1 MTTGNRVIV
10 KRLPERVVL
19 GEVEQIFRELKP
31 LVHSERPILVL
42 DFSDVQQI
50 DSSGIELLLRSLE
63 EVIKRNGDLKLAAIP
78 PAAAVVLELTGVD
91 RFFEIY
97 ENTSEAVDSFYQLP
111 VHALQQ
117 VRQSWRSAFQR
128 FGDEAEL
135 KIAS

>member
-1 MTTGNRVIV
+1 
-10 KRLPERVVL
+10 
-19 GEVEQIFRELKP
+19 
-31 LVHSERPILVL
+31 
-42 DFSDVQQI
+42 
-50 DSSGIELLLRSLE
+50 
-63 EVIKRNGDLKLAAIP
+63 
-78 PAAAVVLELTGVD
+78 LTGVD